1 MKRRQAAIVFIFVT
15 VTLDMLALGLIAP
28 VLPKLIL
35 DFLGGNTTSAA
46 SWLGWFGTIFAVMQ
60 FVFSPVI
67 GVLSDRFGRRPI
79 ILLSNLGLGLDYIV
93 MALSPTIG
101 WLFLGRVISGITA
114 SSIPTAFAYIS
125 DVVPKEKRAG
135 AFGMIGVA
143 FGLGFVLGPAIGGLL
158 GDFDPRLPFWVAA
171 GFSLINWLYGF
182 LFVPESLSLEKR
194 KKFTLRRANPVG
206 ALVLLRS
213 HPELWKLATLQFLA
227 YTSHEVFT
235 IWALYAM
242 YRYAWNQTT
251 VGVSLAIVGICTAA
265 ISGGLTGRVVAWLG
279 ERRTLYIGQFF
290 GAVGMTI
297 AGLARGS
304 ALYLASIP
312 VISIWNISFPAAQGM
327 MTHRVSEREQGE
339 LQGAIQSLRSIAFI
353 IGPFLFAQTFAW
365 FIDPQRSFS
374 IPGAPY
380 YLAAAMLFVA
390 MLLATR
396 LEDTRVTKQTVHA
409 DPDDVVPPSGV
420 AVGDVVVDPKENI

>member
-171 GFSLINWLYGF
+171 GSE
-182 LFVPESLSLEKR
+182 V
-194 KKFTLRRANPVG
+194 
-206 ALVLLRS
+206 ALD
-213 HPELWKLATLQFLA
+213 
-227 YTSHEVFT
+227 
-235 IWALYAM
+235 
-242 YRYAWNQTT
+242 
-251 VGVSLAIVGICTAA
+251 
-265 ISGGLTGRVVAWLG
+265 
-279 ERRTLYIGQFF
+279 
-290 GAVGMTI
+290 AV
-297 AGLARGS
+297 LARN
-304 ALYLASIP
+304 AS
-312 VISIWNISFPAAQGM
+312 
-327 MTHRVSEREQGE
+327 RVARYSPT
-339 LQGAIQSLRSIAFI
+339 RSI
-353 IGPFLFAQTFAW
+353 
-365 FIDPQRSFS
+365 
-374 IPGAPY
+374 
-380 YLAAAMLFVA
+380 
-390 MLLATR
+390 
-396 LEDTRVTKQTVHA
+396 
-409 DPDDVVPPSGV
+409 
-420 AVGDVVVDPKENI
+420 